1 MKLSKSYAAVDVQLV
16 ESEAPP
22 PAVHLLVPIAD
33 RERMLW
39 LAEKATELGLASWR
53 PVMWRRSKSV
63 SPRGEGVGFQEKVR
77 ARMIAALTQS
87 GGSWLPTLFPDAPL
101 ERAILAAPEGGGLRF
116 LLDQEG
122 APMLLHV
129 RAEVGDTPALGRSPL
144 TLALG
149 PEGGLE
155 PAERDALRGAGF
167 VPVSLGDRTL
177 RFETAGLAALAIVR
191 AALTASSGGTRG

>member
-1 MKLSKSYAAVDVQLV
+1 M
-16 ESEAPP
+16 
-22 PAVHLLVPIAD
+22 
-33 RERMLW
+33 
-39 LAEKATELGLASWR
+39 
-53 PVMWRRSKSV
+53 
-63 SPRGEGVGFQEKVR
+63 
-77 ARMIAALTQS
+77 
-87 GGSWLPTLFPDAPL
+87 
-101 ERAILAAPEGGGLRF
+101 
-116 LLDQEG
+116 LDQEG